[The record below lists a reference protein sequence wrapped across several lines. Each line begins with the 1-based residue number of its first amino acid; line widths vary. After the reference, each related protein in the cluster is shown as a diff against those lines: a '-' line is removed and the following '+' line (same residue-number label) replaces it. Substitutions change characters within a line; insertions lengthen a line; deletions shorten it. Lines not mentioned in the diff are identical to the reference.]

1 MQLKPSRT
9 PLAGR
14 GCFGPF
20 FLHVD
25 LSMAVGMQQLQ
36 VVTRVLTASA
46 APDAMM
52 DLTIL
57 LGQS

>member
-14 GCFGPF
+14 GRFGPS

-25 LSMAVGMQQLQ
+25 LPMAVGMQQLQ